1 MTYPKVR
8 IIKMVKNQKLH
19 ARIES
24 LVDRAIINDFWDVV
38 GDPLLSILGG
48 VPVSFAQTVGGSM
61 TTKSMVAERGKW
73 LWRRGS
79 K

>member
-24 LVDRAIINDFWDVV
+24 LVDCAIINDFWDVV

-48 VPVSFAQTVGGSM
+48 VPVSFAQTVGGIDDHQIN
-61 TTKSMVAERGKW
+61 
-73 LWRRGS
+73 GS
-79 K
+79 RTWEMALEEGF